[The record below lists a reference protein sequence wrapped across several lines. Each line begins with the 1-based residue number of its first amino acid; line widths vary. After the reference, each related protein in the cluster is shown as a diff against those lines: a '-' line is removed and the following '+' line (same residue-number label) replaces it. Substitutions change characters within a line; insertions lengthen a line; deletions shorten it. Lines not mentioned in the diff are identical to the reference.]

1 VGIYWKTKCAEGKGN
16 ATEKNH
22 TTWIKVSDFSF
33 SSGRNVDTPTG
44 RVADREASTGYLGEF
59 TISKDMD
66 AASMYLFT
74 AACIGEGEEME
85 IHVTRAGTKADKS
98 EITYLTYTLTNALI
112 TSFSFGS
119 SGGNPS
125 ETLTI
130 NFTKI
135 KEEFTP
141 QDAAAK
147 GSGAIP
153 VTFDQ
158 ELGTGEGL

>member
-1 VGIYWKTKCAEGKGN
+1 VGIYWKTVCAKDKGN

-22 TTWIKVSDFSF
+22 TNWIKVSSFSF

-59 TISKDMD
+59 TITKEMD
-66 AASMYLFT
+66 SASMYLFT
-74 AACIGEGEEME
+74 ATCIGEGEEME
-85 IHVTRAGTKADKS
+85 VHVTRAGTKADKS

-112 TSFSFGS
+112 TSYTFGS
-119 SGGNPS
+119 SGDNPT
-125 ETLTI
+125 ETLTV
-130 NFTKI
+130 NFTKV

-158 ELGTGEGL
+158 AEGTGEGL